1 MLFSS
6 TLQNKNVM
14 VGGTGQASVVKSKKS
29 NCTLT
34 NKVIMWIS
42 LAADISA
49 GLKGSPLHHQRS
61 FPSSN
66 CIKLNNPVSEKE
78 DPQVRGS
85 MCVSSQLQGVPGAK
99 GQGMPVI
106 PVAQLGEEE
115 ALLEMT
121 KFMSHQPF
129 VGPACV
135 LQVHLFSFL
144 TKPDPYKS
152 HYKSTPA

>member
-14 VGGTGQASVVKSKKS
+14 VGGTGQDSAEKSRKS

-34 NKVIMWIS
+34 NKVITWIS
-42 LAADISA
+42 LAAGISA

-61 FPSSN
+61 FSSSN
-66 CIKLNNPVSEKE
+66 CTKLNNPGSEKE
-78 DPQVRGS
+78 APQVRGN
-85 MCVSSQLQGVPGAK
+85 MCASSQLQGVPGAK

-106 PVAQLGEEE
+106 PVAQHGRGPARDDKNHVSPDL
-115 ALLEMT
+115 
-121 KFMSHQPF
+121 
-129 VGPACV
+129 VGLACV

-144 TKPDPYKS
+144 SKPDPYKS
-152 HYKSTPA
+152 HYKPTPA